1 MKATLAAIVI
11 LSLGLAA
18 AQSHE
23 SSAPATP
30 ASAASSSS
38 SSVSAHVDLNTM
50 LKDADNTVSSTNAD
64 LANLHVE
71 KWASGWNT
79 AWMKKSS
86 HKQQAGQ
93 TADSVKQLATGLTP
107 VIADVRAT
115 HGSVGSSFKLYNSL
129 TLVCENMDALVEAT
143 HFYGKK
149 EDYTNISADY
159 SNLLRLRNNL
169 ATYVEQRAA
178 VIDPH
183 GSVPATPMNASASK
197 RDEAHNASAKKLYAK
212 RKKPVLRSSN

>member
-1 MKATLAAIVI
+1 MKATLAAIFV
-11 LSLGLAA
+11 LSVGLAA
-18 AQSHE
+18 WSQSHD
-23 SSAPATP
+23 SSAMATLVSSTA
-30 ASAASSSS
+30 ASAAP
-38 SSVSAHVDLNTM
+38 AHVELHSM
-50 LKDADNTVSSTNAD
+50 LADADKTVSSTNTD

-71 KWASGWNT
+71 KWASGWKT

-93 TADSVKQLATGLTP
+93 TADSVKQLASGLTP

-115 HGSVGSSFKLYNSL
+115 HGSVSSSFKLYNSL

-143 HFYGKK
+143 QSYGKK
-149 EDYTNISADY
+149 EDYNKMSADY
-159 SNLLRLRNNL
+159 SNLLRLRNDL

-183 GSVPATPMNASASK
+183 GSIPAAPMNASASK
-197 RDEAHNASAKKLYAK
+197 KDETHNANAKKVYAK
-212 RKKPVLRSSN
+212 KKKPVLRASN

>member
-1 MKATLAAIVI
+1 MKATLAAIFV
-11 LSLGLAA
+11 LSVGLAA
-18 AQSHE
+18 SAQSHD
-23 SSAPATP
+23 SSAMATLVSST
-30 ASAASSSS
+30 AVSAAPAQVELHS
-38 SSVSAHVDLNTM
+38 M
-50 LKDADNTVSSTNAD
+50 LADADKTVSSTNTD

-71 KWASGWNT
+71 KWASGWKT

-93 TADSVKQLATGLTP
+93 TADSVKQLASGLTP
-107 VIADVRAT
+107 VIADVRET

-143 HFYGKK
+143 HSYGKK
-149 EDYTNISADY
+149 EDFTKISADY

-178 VIDPH
+178 VMDPH
-183 GSVPATPMNASASK
+183 GSVSAAATN
-197 RDEAHNASAKKLYAK
+197 AHNASTKKVYAK
-212 RKKPVLRSSN
+212 RKKPVLRASN